1 MKEDINK
8 TAFEKDKSLYG
19 KTINPVP
26 KPEKGIGID
35 TQHLFI
41 NDLAYSGESSFVDI
55 TNINSFSQVSQ
66 NRETIYQLL
75 DTMSEDPT
83 ISAVLEVYAEDAT
96 ETNDEGR
103 IVWVESDD
111 IETNKYIT
119 YLLDTMCIDKHIYKW
134 VYSLCKYGDLYLRL
148 YRESEVG
155 DDLFK
160 EKKEQEQQNLNE
172 EIIAEVKKKLEDY
185 KTLNEGKLPSQDEI
199 KQLTEDVKLKV
210 FSKND
215 KYIHYIEYVP
225 NPAEMFELTRFG
237 KSYAYIKAP
246 TLASNA
252 KKEDNLLNS
261 YYTYS
266 FKKKDVEVYEPT
278 SFVHAALEDNSSRH
292 PEEVELFSGD
302 NDENKSTYI
311 VRRGQSLLYNSF
323 KIWRQMMLLQNS
335 LLLNRLTK
343 SSILRVIGVE
353 VGDMPKENVAKHLM
367 GVKSLVEQKSAID
380 TNNSMEEYTN
390 PGPMENNI
398 YVPIRDGKG
407 AITTQQ
413 IGGDVDV
420 KGLSDIDY
428 FSNLLYGSLKVPK
441 QYLGCL
447 RGDTPILLLN
457 GHKDTIENMYNNKDL
472 FIGKGIMAI
481 NSDGSLEPT
490 TIKDIMLTKLDT
502 GFYRIHLDNGDY
514 VDVTHDHRMMLRDGS
529 YILVED
535 LNVGDSLMPY
545 YDYFKEGRR
554 YVLDNKLGK
563 YRPQYRVVAES
574 VYDIPK
580 GYQVHHK
587 NSIKVDDDFDNL
599 IPLSVSEH
607 CLEHIDSLHESN
619 RKASANKKVKGEYSA
634 HKGAK
639 IINNG
644 VRQYWIHDGDELPVG
659 YSYGRLPFT
668 EEHIKHM
675 SEAMKG
681 KPKTYDCAKNFGT
694 NYIKKARDTFK
705 KNEEA
710 GLHVEQHRR
719 KSEELKQRA
728 VEGSG
733 WFSPEAMEKKYSR
746 FPQNRRNTEH
756 YVRCLCCG
764 NIHKIKCNEDWY
776 NDYLDEKVF
785 WFCSKEC
792 SKINGKGKLARSYQ
806 LYLQSNKDANEYEY
820 LRWHGESKPDTYF
833 KYETL
838 QDRLEYIDNYV
849 PECNHKVIDIEYI
862 DVHEPAYDISV
873 EADCHTFALPCGIFV
888 HNCTDDNTGFNGGTS
903 LSLISSRYAKTV
915 KRIQSTVIQALTDC
929 INLMLIDKGLD
940 SYVNKFDLH
949 MLAPTTQ
956 GEIDRRDD
964 MANKVNITRDVMDL
978 LQDVEDPASR
988 LTILKSLLSNIITDA
1003 DVLEVL
1009 QQEIDK
1015 MENEEDEVPADDMS
1029 DDDFGG
1035 SFGGGGGLSKHGGMP
1050 DLPNDVGDESPE
1062 MGEEP
1067 AEPTSEPKDSVLPT
1081 PADLDVGDFSDND
1094 NF

>member
-8 TAFEKDKSLYG
+8 TAFAKDDDLYG
-19 KTINPVP
+19 KVINPVP

-35 TQHLFI
+35 TQHLFV
-41 NDLAYSGESSFVDI
+41 NDLAYSGESSFIDI

-111 IETNKYIT
+111 IETNKYVT

-148 YRESEVG
+148 YRESEVN
-155 DDLFK
+155 DDLFR
-160 EKKEQEQQNLNE
+160 ERKEQEQKNLNE
-172 EIIAEVKKKLEDY
+172 EIIAEVKKELETY
-185 KTLNEGKLPSQDEI
+185 KSLNEGRLPSQDEI

-210 FSKND
+210 FNKND
-215 KYIHYIEYVP
+215 RYIHYIEYVP

-246 TLASNA
+246 TIASSA

-278 SFVHAALEDNSSRH
+278 TFVHAALEDNSSRH
-292 PEEVELFSGD
+292 PEEVELFTGD
-302 NDENKSTYI
+302 NDENKTTYV

-380 TNNSMEEYTN
+380 VNNSMEEYTN

-428 FSNLLYGSLKVPK
+428 FTNILFGSLRVPK
-441 QYLGCL
+441 MYLG
-447 RGDTPILLLN
+447 
-457 GHKDTIENMYNNKDL
+457 
-472 FIGKGIMAI
+472 F
-481 NSDGSLEPT
+481 
-490 TIKDIMLTKLDT
+490 
-502 GFYRIHLDNGDY
+502 
-514 VDVTHDHRMMLRDGS
+514 
-529 YILVED
+529 
-535 LNVGDSLMPY
+535 
-545 YDYFKEGRR
+545 
-554 YVLDNKLGK
+554 
-563 YRPQYRVVAES
+563 
-574 VYDIPK
+574 
-580 GYQVHHK
+580 
-587 NSIKVDDDFDNL
+587 
-599 IPLSVSEH
+599 
-607 CLEHIDSLHESN
+607 
-619 RKASANKKVKGEYSA
+619 
-634 HKGAK
+634 
-639 IINNG
+639 
-644 VRQYWIHDGDELPVG
+644 
-659 YSYGRLPFT
+659 
-668 EEHIKHM
+668 
-675 SEAMKG
+675 
-681 KPKTYDCAKNFGT
+681 
-694 NYIKKARDTFK
+694 
-705 KNEEA
+705 
-710 GLHVEQHRR
+710 
-719 KSEELKQRA
+719 
-728 VEGSG
+728 
-733 WFSPEAMEKKYSR
+733 
-746 FPQNRRNTEH
+746 
-756 YVRCLCCG
+756 
-764 NIHKIKCNEDWY
+764 
-776 NDYLDEKVF
+776 
-785 WFCSKEC
+785 
-792 SKINGKGKLARSYQ
+792 
-806 LYLQSNKDANEYEY
+806 
-820 LRWHGESKPDTYF
+820 
-833 KYETL
+833 
-838 QDRLEYIDNYV
+838 
-849 PECNHKVIDIEYI
+849 
-862 DVHEPAYDISV
+862 
-873 EADCHTFALPCGIFV
+873 
-888 HNCTDDNTGFNGGTS
+888 TDDNTGFNGGTS
-903 LSLISSRYAKTV
+903 LSLISSRYAKMV
-915 KRIQSTVIQALTDC
+915 KRVQATVIQALTDC

-949 MLAPTTQ
+949 MVPPTTQ
-956 GEIDRRDD
+956 EEIDRRDN
-964 MANKVNITRDVMDL
+964 MANKVSITRDVMDL
-978 LQDVEDPASR
+978 VADIEDPAAR

-1009 QQEIDK
+1009 QREIEK
-1015 MENEEDEVPADDMS
+1015 MGDEVDNEAPVGDTG
-1029 DDDFGG
+1029 DDDFAG
-1035 SFGGGGGLSKHGGMP
+1035 SFGGRGFSRHGGAMP
-1050 DLPNDVGDESPE
+1050 DLPNDMGNEEPE

-1067 AEPTSEPKDSVLPT
+1067 SEPNPDDSVLPT
-1081 PADLDVGDFSDND
+1081 PADLDAGDFSDND

>member
-246 TLASNA
+246 TLDSNA

-428 FSNLLYGSLKVPK
+428 FTNILFGSLRVPK
-441 QYLGCL
+441 
-447 RGDTPILLLN
+447 
-457 GHKDTIENMYNNKDL
+457 MYM
-472 FIGKGIMAI
+472 G
-481 NSDGSLEPT
+481 
-490 TIKDIMLTKLDT
+490 
-502 GFYRIHLDNGDY
+502 
-514 VDVTHDHRMMLRDGS
+514 
-529 YILVED
+529 
-535 LNVGDSLMPY
+535 
-545 YDYFKEGRR
+545 
-554 YVLDNKLGK
+554 
-563 YRPQYRVVAES
+563 
-574 VYDIPK
+574 
-580 GYQVHHK
+580 
-587 NSIKVDDDFDNL
+587 
-599 IPLSVSEH
+599 
-607 CLEHIDSLHESN
+607 
-619 RKASANKKVKGEYSA
+619 
-634 HKGAK
+634 
-639 IINNG
+639 
-644 VRQYWIHDGDELPVG
+644 
-659 YSYGRLPFT
+659 FT
-668 EEHIKHM
+668 E
-675 SEAMKG
+675 
-681 KPKTYDCAKNFGT
+681 
-694 NYIKKARDTFK
+694 
-705 KNEEA
+705 
-710 GLHVEQHRR
+710 
-719 KSEELKQRA
+719 
-728 VEGSG
+728 
-733 WFSPEAMEKKYSR
+733 
-746 FPQNRRNTEH
+746 
-756 YVRCLCCG
+756 
-764 NIHKIKCNEDWY
+764 
-776 NDYLDEKVF
+776 
-785 WFCSKEC
+785 
-792 SKINGKGKLARSYQ
+792 
-806 LYLQSNKDANEYEY
+806 
-820 LRWHGESKPDTYF
+820 
-833 KYETL
+833 
-838 QDRLEYIDNYV
+838 
-849 PECNHKVIDIEYI
+849 
-862 DVHEPAYDISV
+862 
-873 EADCHTFALPCGIFV
+873 
-888 HNCTDDNTGFNGGTS
+888 DNTGFNGGTS
-903 LSLISSRYAKTV
+903 LSLISSRYAKMV
-915 KRIQSTVIQALTDC
+915 KRVQATVIQALTDC

-949 MLAPTTQ
+949 MVPPTTQ
-956 GEIDRRDD
+956 EEIDRRDN

-978 LQDVEDPASR
+978 VADVEDPASR